1 MRRVGPARPGAGSI
15 PALFR
20 IRWPSRRPAMTVLF
34 DSALLAKT
42 VISGNTGINSG
53 YRPLPIV
60 HFGVAPV
67 LLGYPYD
74 AGNVLEWK

>member
-1 MRRVGPARPGAGSI
+1 
-15 PALFR
+15 
-20 IRWPSRRPAMTVLF
+20 MTVLF